1 MAAVIQERSPPAR
14 PTHASRHT
22 EALPH
27 STGWGYFKPAR
38 WGHLWLTFPTF
49 RSSFTRMAQLWMLPN
64 YFAKLPRAMVRLLS
78 SVGIDGTAEGDER
91 KAGDEMSLREE
102 RCRLLLE
109 VVS

>member
-1 MAAVIQERSPPAR
+1 
-14 PTHASRHT
+14 
-22 EALPH
+22 
-27 STGWGYFKPAR
+27 
-38 WGHLWLTFPTF
+38 
-49 RSSFTRMAQLWMLPN
+49 MAQLWMLPN